1 VSKRKSE
8 TWADGER
15 ERERSWPW
23 SVPLQHYQCFHAL
36 DIFTLI
42 LHIKYGSSI
51 GKTEIF
57 DLAFWN
63 VADTGFDALLKD
75 LQEWPPTA
83 FTMQES
89 IQQLN
94 DLELAVLASLVAEEH
109 CLFSTKVPSTLEL
122 RDELQAVCT
131 YTFGLET
138 ASFTC
143 DARTTVDDLNEA
155 LLVESHGDSDEME
168 GLHDNRS
175 TAALGVGFSRIGRSS
190 SPSPSNDLESRRIA
204 NVVIV
209 ADLDMAD
216 TGVQVQILELLRTGR
231 VFTRTAMHTAP
242 KDFLFIGIMS
252 RTGSRLTHH
261 LNDIFCMSHFHA
273 SEDGLPYTD
282 GILERDVDPSLPNA
296 DVVTLREQ
304 ARKARMTGEVASYL
318 HNIVLFMRTSRYVT
332 SGVTATA
339 TKQLR
344 TLASALAPLH
354 GLDYVPPSLVVL
366 AARKIYPHRLVLATS
381 STEKSLQWGSD
392 PSAVARLLE
401 NTTVEGVIEDVLASF
416 ESPL

>member
-1 VSKRKSE
+1 
-8 TWADGER
+8 
-15 ERERSWPW
+15 
-23 SVPLQHYQCFHAL
+23 
-36 DIFTLI
+36 
-42 LHIKYGSSI
+42 
-51 GKTEIF
+51 
-57 DLAFWN
+57 
-63 VADTGFDALLKD
+63 
-75 LQEWPPTA
+75 
-83 FTMQES
+83 MQEN

-109 CLFSTKVPSTLEL
+109 CLFSTDALSTIEL
-122 RDELQAVCT
+122 RDELHAVCAH
-131 YTFGLET
+131 TFGLQT
-138 ASFTC
+138 ASITC
-143 DARTTVDDLNEA
+143 DPRTTVDDLNEA
-155 LLVESHGDSDEME
+155 LLVENHDDPDDVQ
-168 GLHDNRS
+168 GLHEKPTTS
-175 TAALGVGFSRIGRSS
+175 ALGVGFSRIGRSS
-190 SPSPSNDLESRRIA
+190 SPSPSKDLETRRIA
-204 NVVIV
+204 NVVI
-209 ADLDMAD
+209 AANLDMAD
-216 TGVQVQILELLRTGR
+216 TSVQVQILELLRTKR

-273 SEDGLPYTD
+273 SEDGLQYSD
-282 GILERDVDPSLPNA
+282 GVLDSDLEPSLPNA
-296 DVVTLREQ
+296 DIVALREQ
-304 ARKARMTGEVASYL
+304 ARKVRMTGEVASYL

-344 TLASALAPLH
+344 TLSSALAPLH

-366 AARKIYPHRLVLATS
+366 AARKIYAHRLVLATS

-401 NTTVEGVIEDVLASF
+401 NITVESVIDDVLASF

>member
-1 VSKRKSE
+1 
-8 TWADGER
+8 
-15 ERERSWPW
+15 
-23 SVPLQHYQCFHAL
+23 
-36 DIFTLI
+36 
-42 LHIKYGSSI
+42 
-51 GKTEIF
+51 
-57 DLAFWN
+57 
-63 VADTGFDALLKD
+63 
-75 LQEWPPTA
+75 
-83 FTMQES
+83 MQES

-109 CLFSTKVPSTLEL
+109 CLFSTNVLSTLEL

-143 DARTTVDDLNEA
+143 NARTTVDDLNEA
-155 LLVESHGDSDEME
+155 LLVESHDDTDEME
-168 GLHDNRS
+168 GLHDKRP

-190 SPSPSNDLESRRIA
+190 SPSPSSNLESRRIA
-204 NVVIV
+204 NVVIA

-318 HNIVLFMRTSRYVT
+318 HNIVLFMRTSRYIT

-401 NTTVEGVIEDVLASF
+401 NITVESVIEDVLASF

>member
-1 VSKRKSE
+1 
-8 TWADGER
+8 
-15 ERERSWPW
+15 
-23 SVPLQHYQCFHAL
+23 
-36 DIFTLI
+36 
-42 LHIKYGSSI
+42 
-51 GKTEIF
+51 
-57 DLAFWN
+57 
-63 VADTGFDALLKD
+63 
-75 LQEWPPTA
+75 
-83 FTMQES
+83 MQEN

-109 CLFSTKVPSTLEL
+109 CLFSTDAPSTLEL
-122 RDELQAVCT
+122 RDELHAICT
-131 YTFGLET
+131 HTFGLET
-138 ASFTC
+138 ASITC
-143 DARTTVDDLNEA
+143 NSRTTVDDLNEG
-155 LLVESHGDSDEME
+155 LLVKSHDDPDDVP
-168 GLHDNRS
+168 GLHDQRS
-175 TAALGVGFSRIGRSS
+175 TAALGVGFSRLGR
-190 SPSPSNDLESRRIA
+190 SPSPSPSHNLESQRIA
-204 NVVIV
+204 NVVIA

-216 TGVQVQILELLRTGR
+216 ASVQVQILELLRTRR
-231 VFTRTAMHTAP
+231 VFTRTAMHSTP

-282 GILERDVDPSLPNA
+282 GLLDRDFDPSLPNA
-296 DVVTLREQ
+296 DIVALREQ

-318 HNIVLFMRTSRYVT
+318 HNIVLFVRSSRYVT

-344 TLASALAPLH
+344 TLSSALAPLH

-366 AARKIYPHRLVLATS
+366 AAHKIYPHRLVLATS

-392 PSAVARLLE
+392 PTAVGRLLQDI
-401 NTTVEGVIEDVLASF
+401 TVEGVIEDVLASF

>member
-1 VSKRKSE
+1 
-8 TWADGER
+8 
-15 ERERSWPW
+15 
-23 SVPLQHYQCFHAL
+23 
-36 DIFTLI
+36 
-42 LHIKYGSSI
+42 
-51 GKTEIF
+51 
-57 DLAFWN
+57 
-63 VADTGFDALLKD
+63 
-75 LQEWPPTA
+75 
-83 FTMQES
+83 MQES

-109 CLFSTKVPSTLEL
+109 CLFSTNVPSTLEL

-143 DARTTVDDLNEA
+143 NARTTVDDLNEA
-155 LLVESHGDSDEME
+155 LLVESHDDTDEME
-168 GLHDNRS
+168 GLHDKRP

-190 SPSPSNDLESRRIA
+190 SPSPSSNLESRRIA
-204 NVVIV
+204 NVVIA

-296 DVVTLREQ
+296 DVVTLRDQ

-318 HNIVLFMRTSRYVT
+318 HNIVLFMRTSRYIT

-366 AARKIYPHRLVLATS
+366 VLATS

-392 PSAVARLLE
+392 PIAVARLLE
-401 NTTVEGVIEDVLASF
+401 NITVEGVIEDVLASF

>member
-1 VSKRKSE
+1 M
-8 TWADGER
+8 
-15 ERERSWPW
+15 
-23 SVPLQHYQCFHAL
+23 
-36 DIFTLI
+36 
-42 LHIKYGSSI
+42 
-51 GKTEIF
+51 
-57 DLAFWN
+57 
-63 VADTGFDALLKD
+63 DAN
-75 LQEWPPTA
+75 
-83 FTMQES
+83 

-94 DLELAVLASLVAEEH
+94 DLELAILASLVAEEH
-109 CLFSTKVPSTLEL
+109 CLFSTDTPATVDL
-122 RDELQAVCT
+122 RDELHAICT
-131 YTFGLET
+131 HTFGLE
-138 ASFTC
+138 AVSITC
-143 DARTTVDDLNEA
+143 NAQTTVDDLNEA
-155 LLVESHGDSDEME
+155 LLVENRDDSDEVQGFHGE
-168 GLHDNRS
+168 RS
-175 TAALGVGFSRIGRSS
+175 TAALGVGFSSLRKSS
-190 SPSPSNDLESRRIA
+190 SLSPSHDLESRRIA
-204 NVVIV
+204 NVVIA
-209 ADLDMAD
+209 ADMDLAD
-216 TGVQVQILELLRTGR
+216 NCVQVQILELLRTRR

-252 RTGSRLTHH
+252 RTGARLTHH

-282 GILERDVDPSLPNA
+282 GELERDLSPPLPVT

-344 TLASALAPLH
+344 ILSSALAPLH

-366 AARKIYPHRLVLATS
+366 AAHKIYPHRLVLATS

-392 PSAVARLLE
+392 PSAVGRLLE
-401 NTTVEGVIEDVLASF
+401 GITIEGVIDDVLASF

>member
-1 VSKRKSE
+1 
-8 TWADGER
+8 
-15 ERERSWPW
+15 
-23 SVPLQHYQCFHAL
+23 
-36 DIFTLI
+36 
-42 LHIKYGSSI
+42 
-51 GKTEIF
+51 
-57 DLAFWN
+57 
-63 VADTGFDALLKD
+63 
-75 LQEWPPTA
+75 
-83 FTMQES
+83 MQES

-109 CLFSTKVPSTLEL
+109 CLFSTNAPSTLEL

-143 DARTTVDDLNEA
+143 NARTTVDDLNEA
-155 LLVESHGDSDEME
+155 LLVESHDDPDEME
-168 GLHDNRS
+168 GLHGKQT

-190 SPSPSNDLESRRIA
+190 SPSPSHDLESRRIA

-209 ADLDMAD
+209 ADLDVAD

-231 VFTRTAMHTAP
+231 VFTRTAMH
-242 KDFLFIGIMS
+242 
-252 RTGSRLTHH
+252 SRLTHH
-261 LNDIFCMSHFHA
+261 LNDIFCMSHFHV

-401 NTTVEGVIEDVLASF
+401 NITVEGVIEDVLASF